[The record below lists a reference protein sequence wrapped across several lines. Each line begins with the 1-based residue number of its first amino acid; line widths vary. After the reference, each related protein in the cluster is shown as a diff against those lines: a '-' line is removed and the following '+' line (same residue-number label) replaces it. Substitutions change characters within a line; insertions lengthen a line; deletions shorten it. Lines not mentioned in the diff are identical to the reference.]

1 MRELGDLIQVD
12 RGKFSCL
19 TLPCPVFFFF
29 FFPAPWRIQ
38 SFSCLSSLCDF
49 GKKTLLSIR
58 NRFRESEVNFSN
70 DYGNQKLDL
79 EAKEAKDRFCKV
91 AGLLWVCF
99 APQSCCGRHELS
111 CRQSS
116 WNEMQCFQIL
126 YWLDFCFAVTFKMC
140 QHCDPSMFRD
150 REIRPLPCLQRGMV
164 FISQTHYLR
173 LLWDSCW

>member
-1 MRELGDLIQVD
+1 MWFWE
-12 RGKFSCL
+12 
-19 TLPCPVFFFF
+19 
-29 FFPAPWRIQ
+29 
-38 SFSCLSSLCDF
+38 
-49 GKKTLLSIR
+49 KTLLSIS

-126 YWLDFCFAVTFKMC
+126 YWLDFCFAVTFEMC

-150 REIRPLPCLQRGMV
+150 REIRPLPCLQRGMA
-164 FISQTHYLR
+164 FIGQTHYLR
-173 LLWDSCW
+173 LLWDSCWLIDLIWLNGFNWRARFTKYSRWGTNRPFWQTFHD